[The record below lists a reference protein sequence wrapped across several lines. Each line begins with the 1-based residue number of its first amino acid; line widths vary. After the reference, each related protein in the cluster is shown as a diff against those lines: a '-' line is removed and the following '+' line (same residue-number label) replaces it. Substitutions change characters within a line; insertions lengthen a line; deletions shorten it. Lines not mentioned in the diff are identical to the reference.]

1 MKVLSPFGPKMAQLK
16 FNKSLI
22 NKMNKEAVVFIVD
35 ANLTMNLPYPPP
47 QSPKDGGAGES
58 NSSTRLSQ
66 AKDAVLTSIIDLM
79 WRSKTH
85 EAGVVVLKAGVT
97 HHHLSEIERITDDVD
112 VGKTDYHNILCFSR
126 TINFVNVH
134 IVCIQTHTYTSYY
147 IHIYHLR

>member
-1 MKVLSPFGPKMAQLK
+1 
-16 FNKSLI
+16 
-22 NKMNKEAVVFIVD
+22 MNKEAVVFIVD
-35 ANLTMNLPYPPP
+35 ANLSMNLPYPPL
-47 QSPKDGGAGES
+47 SSDSKDGGAGER

-112 VGKTDYHNILCFSR
+112 VGKTEYHNILSF
-126 TINFVNVH
+126 FM
-134 IVCIQTHTYTSYY
+134 
-147 IHIYHLR
+147 YH

>member
-1 MKVLSPFGPKMAQLK
+1 
-16 FNKSLI
+16 
-22 NKMNKEAVVFIVD
+22 MNKEAVVFIVD

-47 QSPKDGGAGES
+47 PSNSKDGGAGES

-112 VGKTDYHNILCFSR
+112 VGKNTIISCCFSC
-126 TINFVNVH
+126 TINFVITYRMNSSLYLL
-134 IVCIQTHTYTSYY
+134 THRIISY
-147 IHIYHLR
+147 IIS

>member
-1 MKVLSPFGPKMAQLK
+1 
-16 FNKSLI
+16 
-22 NKMNKEAVVFIVD
+22 MNKEAVVFIVD

-47 QSPKDGGAGES
+47 PSNSKDGGAGES

-112 VGKTDYHNILCFSR
+112 VGTSNTIISCVFQVTLTLLIYISYAFKLIL
-126 TINFVNVH
+126 
-134 IVCIQTHTYTSYY
+134 THRIISY
-147 IHIYHLR
+147 IIT